1 MRGLSRWLLVVA
13 GLLLAAVALEQHAGR
28 AAERKA
34 LVGELGATGVA
45 RRQPDLARD
54 IVADPDP
61 ARARLGLARVL
72 LAESYDF
79 SAFSRLPRREAV
91 EAVAGVPERLEIAR
105 RLAAAGLAARP
116 AAWQGALVLGGAT
129 YRLWS
134 LRGDDRLFSRR
145 DQWAEPM
152 RVAGQ
157 LAPAEDEP
165 VHLLARISLELWVVL
180 GESDR
185 EAARSLLRRAFVEP
199 ATFAAL
205 ADLWIAAA
213 GSLAAAEALIPPT
226 AAAWTTVQAV
236 FERRRDW
243 PAVAQAW
250 VRRLDALERELTGRA
265 AEIARRLEG
274 GDRAGARAA
283 ALEVIGRAP
292 ADGRFAPL
300 VERALALLPPG
311 PVSAAH
317 APSFRRW
324 LEWGNELFVRGRAAL
339 PPPSMQ
345 RLALGA
351 GDLPSSEA
359 ALAALA
365 GGDLV
370 RAELIERRLE
380 AVNTE
385 AWAPY
390 WLAKGRVL
398 AARGEGA
405 AAAAAF
411 ARTHRGW
418 RGSVVEAAARA
429 AAGAGD
435 ARAQLTALAATEWP
449 ATAWR
454 WRGGVAWA
462 DFVLADEAPGLVVA
476 VATSPAGGAA
486 LRVAIDGVTV
496 AVAEAKV
503 NGMVAV
509 PAPVDAGPHL
519 VQVESIGGGR
529 VSPGAVRLLPASM

>member
-13 GLLLAAVALEQHAGR
+13 GLLLAALALQQQAGR
-28 AAERKA
+28 ASDRTA
-34 LVGELGATGVA
+34 LVRELGATGVA

-61 ARARLGLARVL
+61 VRARLGLARVL

-79 SAFSRLPRREAV
+79 SAFSRLPQREAV
-91 EAVAGVPERLEIAR
+91 EAVAGVPERLENAR

-116 AAWQGALVLGGAT
+116 AAWQGAMVLGGAT

-134 LRGDDRLFSRR
+134 LRGDDRLFARR
-145 DQWAEPM
+145 EQWAEPL

-157 LAPAEDEP
+157 LAPAEGEP
-165 VHLLARISLELWVVL
+165 VRLLARISLELWVVL

-185 EAARSLLRRAFVEP
+185 EAARALLRRAFVEP
-199 ATFAAL
+199 ATFATL

-213 GSLAAAEALIPPT
+213 GSLAAAETLVPPT
-226 AAAWTTVQAV
+226 AAAWTTVQV
-236 FERRRDW
+236 VLERRRDW
-243 PAVAQAW
+243 AGVAAAW
-250 VRRLDALERELTGRA
+250 GRRLDALERELTERS

-292 ADGRFAPL
+292 TDGRFAPL

-324 LEWGNELFVRGRAAL
+324 LEWANELFVRGRTVL
-339 PPPSMQ
+339 PPASMQ

-351 GDLPSSEA
+351 GDLPSAEA

-398 AARGEGA
+398 AGRGDGPSA
-405 AAAAAF
+405 NVAF
-411 ARTHRGW
+411 ARAHRGW
-418 RGSVVEAAARA
+418 RGSVVETAARA
-429 AAGAGD
+429 AAGSGD
-435 ARAQLTALAATEWP
+435 ARAQLASLAATEWP
-449 ATAWR
+449 PTAWR

-462 DFVLADEAPGLVVA
+462 DLQLGGEAGGVLVT
-476 VATSPAGGAA
+476 VATAPAEGAA
-486 LRVAIDGVTV
+486 VRVAIDGSTV
-496 AVAEAKV
+496 AVAVAVV
-503 NGMVAV
+503 NGQVAV
-509 PAPVDAGPHL
+509 SAPVGAGAHF
-519 VQVESIGGGR
+519 VQVESVAGGR
-529 VSPGAVRLLPASM
+529 VSPGAVRLLPAAM

>member
-1 MRGLSRWLLVVA
+1 VDRALALSATNADALSLRAIVA
-13 GLLLAAVALEQHAGR
+13 VASNQPDRAVAAANAAVAADAR
-28 AAERKA
+28 SAAAR
-34 LVGELGATGVA
+34 VA
-45 RRQPDLARD
+45 RSYALQARFDLAG
-54 IVADPDP
+54 
-61 ARARLGLARVL
+61 AREALDKAVELAPGDALAWARL
-72 LAESYDF
+72 AEVR
-79 SAFSRLPRREAV
+79 SAL
-91 EAVAGVPERLEIAR
+91 
-105 RLAAAGLAARP
+105 
-116 AAWQGALVLGGAT
+116 
-129 YRLWS
+129 
-134 LRGDDRLFSRR
+134 
-145 DQWAEPM
+145 
-152 RVAGQ
+152 
-157 LAPAEDEP
+157 
-165 VHLLARISLELWVVL
+165 
-180 GESDR
+180 
-185 EAARSLLRRAFVEP
+185 
-199 ATFAAL
+199 
-205 ADLWIAAA
+205 
-213 GSLAAAEALIPPT
+213 
-226 AAAWTTVQAV
+226 
-236 FERRRDW
+236 
-243 PAVAQAW
+243 
-250 VRRLDALERELTGRA
+250 
-265 AEIARRLEG
+265 

-385 AWAPY
+385 TWAPY

-398 AARGEGA
+398 AGRGEGV

-418 RGSVVEAAARA
+418 RGSVVETAARA
-429 AAGAGD
+429 AAGGGD
-435 ARAQLTALAATEWP
+435 ARARLTALAATEWP

-462 DFVLADEAPGLVVA
+462 DFVLGAAAPGLVVA
-476 VATSPAGGAA
+476 VASAPADGAA
-486 LRVAIDGVTV
+486 LRVAIDGATV
-496 AVAEAKV
+496 AAAAAAV

-509 PAPVDAGPHL
+509 SAPVEAGPHL

-529 VSPGAVRLLPASM
+529 VSPGSVRLMRVGP